1 MTEKFKFIVHKYRT
15 AVPVKEFPTFL
26 LTKDTWDDYGHK
38 VKYQLKYF
46 TKEGVELY
54 IGPVKILQ
62 HTASTES
69 PRQVTQSTDLE
80 SVFSELDTRHLSIG
94 QEDEYYSN
102 LYDYFGKQARE
113 ILHCLNDL
121 TVNPDLALAF
131 EASPAFR
138 NALVRENGAQR
149 ARRFGLALS
158 SGKKINES
166 ASFQYIGLIN
176 GATSEIEASFDFDG
190 RDLVPGRIVAIIGRN
205 AVGKTQFLASL
216 AEDLAQTTRTSSA
229 RIKERDARFLDHRP
243 LYTRVIAISYSAFDK
258 FKRPA
263 VDSAAS
269 YIYCGIRNDK
279 GTLSLSTLNKT
290 YKSNLQRIR
299 DRGLQEDWISHMETI
314 LGDFNEDI
322 TATLNG
328 EIYAHLPTPSTLSVL
343 SSGQSI
349 LAHLVTALLAWIQPG
364 SMVLFDEPETHLH
377 PNAVASLFIV
387 LSNILRKNDS
397 YAIVATHSPVVIQEV
412 PAKRVLVFQREQNI
426 TTAHSLETES
436 FGESVTEL
444 TRQVFET
451 IDIQSVYRG
460 TLRKLAQRETIEEV
474 LSRFNLGLS
483 MSAEAYLL
491 AQYAKKA
498 KKK

>member
-1 MTEKFKFIVHKYRT
+1 MIKEFKFLVNKYRT
-15 AVPVKEFPTFL
+15 AVPAKEFPTFL

-46 TKEGVELY
+46 TEDGFEIY
-54 IGPVKILQ
+54 IGPVKIL
-62 HTASTES
+62 HHVES
-69 PRQVTQSTDLE
+69 SEQPRSVEQSTNLE
-80 SVFSELDTRHLSIG
+80 HIFTSLDTSHVSLG
-94 QEDEYYSN
+94 QDDEYYTN
-102 LYDYFGKQARE
+102 LYSHFGKDASK
-113 ILHCLNDL
+113 ILDCLNDL
-121 TVNPDLALAF
+121 ALHPDLALTF

-158 SGKKINES
+158 SGKKINENT
-166 ASFQYIGLIN
+166 SFEYIGSIT
-176 GATSEIEASFDFDG
+176 GATSETEAHFDFDG
-190 RDLVPGRIVAIIGRN
+190 RDLIPGRIVAIIGRN

-216 AEDLAQTTRTSSA
+216 AEDLAQITRTSSA
-229 RIKERDARFLDHRP
+229 RINERDSRFPSGRP

-279 GTLSLSTLNKT
+279 GSLSLSTLNKT
-290 YKSNLQRIR
+290 YESNLQRIR
-299 DRGLQEDWISHMETI
+299 DRGLEEDWIHHMEEI

-322 TATLNG
+322 TASLKG
-328 EIYAHLPTPSTLSVL
+328 EIYTKQPTPNALSVL

-349 LAHLVTALLAWIQPG
+349 LAHLVTALLAWIQPS
-364 SMVLFDEPETHLH
+364 SMILFDEPETHLH

-387 LSNILRKNDS
+387 LSNILKKHDS
-397 YAIVATHSPVVIQEV
+397 YAVVATHSPVVIQEV
-412 PAKRVLVFQREQNI
+412 PAKRVLVFHREENA
-426 TTAHSLETES
+426 TTAQSLETES
-436 FGESVTEL
+436 FGESVSEL

-451 IDIQSVYRG
+451 IDIKSVYRG
-460 TLRKLAQRETIEEV
+460 TLKKLAQRESIEKV
-474 LSRFNLGLS
+474 LSRFELGLS

-491 AQYAKKA
+491 AQYSKKA
-498 KKK
+498 ARK